1 MSDLQN
7 TLTRTLPVKEAIES
21 RSSIRQFEPSMPKED
36 LLEILRLASLAP
48 SAFNAQPARFVV
60 VENPETKGKLQA
72 AAYGQKQ
79 VTSAPY
85 TIVVYSDM
93 EDVLATAEET
103 SHPAFGDEGKTRQ
116 RQTFEGAF
124 GGQSVENRAAW
135 ANAQAN
141 IVLGY
146 LLIATRSLGYDSV
159 PMLGFEPNKVKELLG
174 LPAHVQIAALLPVG
188 KAAEQGKS
196 HHRHSVDRITRFA

>member
-1 MSDLQN
+1 MSDLNN
-7 TLTRTLPVKEAIES
+7 TLIKTLPVKEAIET
-21 RSSIRQFEPSMPKED
+21 RHSIRQFEPTMPRED

-48 SAFNAQPARFVV
+48 SAWNAQTWRFVV
-60 VENPETKGKLQA
+60 VETPEVKEKLQA

-85 TIVVYSDM
+85 TIVIYSDM

-103 SHPAFGDEGKTRQ
+103 SHPAYGEEGKARQ

-124 GGQSVENRAAW
+124 GAQTVEARAAW
-135 ANAQAN
+135 ANTQAN

-146 LLIATRSLGYDSV
+146 LLIATRGLGYDSV
-159 PMLGFEPNKVKELLG
+159 PMLGFDPSKVKELLD
-174 LPAHVQIAALLPVG
+174 LPAHVQIAAILPVG
-188 KAAEQGKS
+188 KAAQEGQS
-196 HHRHSVDRITRFA
+196 HHRHSVERITRFA